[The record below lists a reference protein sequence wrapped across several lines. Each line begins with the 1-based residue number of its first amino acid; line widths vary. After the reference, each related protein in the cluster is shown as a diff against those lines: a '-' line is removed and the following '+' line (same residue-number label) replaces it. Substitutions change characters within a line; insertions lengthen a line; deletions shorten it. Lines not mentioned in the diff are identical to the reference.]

1 MNVERVNK
9 NTKTISQNIISD
21 VCPVCHGSGWEL
33 YRPDPF
39 TYADIYNGQD
49 IAQDFARKCTRCFGI
64 KKSEDTTTVPSHFRE
79 ADITKFDFNI
89 YKRDIADIKKIVMHF
104 FEEYKEWEMNGKGLY
119 IYSKTAG
126 SGKTF
131 LACCLA
137 KSVMMRYG
145 KRMKFITAPDY
156 MDKVA
161 QGYDLAKEGIKQSPA
176 QPYKDCDLLILDDIG
191 TQMSKEWQNQEL
203 FKLINYRVTEGL
215 VTIYTSN
222 FEAEKLNLD
231 DRIKNRIMSS
241 TIFIPIPEESI
252 RVKKSQEAQDSFL
265 DKISKS

>member
-1 MNVERVNK
+1 MVA
-9 NTKTISQNIISD
+9 D

-64 KKSEDTTTVPSHFRE
+64 KKNEDTTSVPENMRE
-79 ADITKFDFNI
+79 ADITKFDFKAYKDNI
-89 YKRDIADIKKIVMHF
+89 DGLKKIVMHF

-119 IYSKTAG
+119 IHSNTPG

-145 KRMKFITAPDY
+145 KRMKFITVPDY

-191 TQMSKEWQNQEL
+191 TQMNKEWQNQEL

-215 VTIYTSN
+215 ITIYTSN
-222 FEAEKLNLD
+222 FATEKLNVD
-231 DRIKNRIMSS
+231 DRIKSRISAS
-241 TIFIPIPEESI
+241 TIFIPLPEESI
-252 RVKKSQEAQDSFL
+252 RKKKSTEAQNSFL
-265 DKISKS
+265 DKIYKS

>member
-1 MNVERVNK
+1 MMATCQTRTAGSEKHTDAYN
-9 NTKTISQNIISD
+9 D
-21 VCPVCHGSGWEL
+21 VCPICHGSGWEL

-39 TYADIYNGQD
+39 TYADIYNGHD
-49 IAQDFARKCTRCFGI
+49 IAQDFAKKCSRCFGI
-64 KKSEDTTTVPSHFRE
+64 KKSEDTTTVPDNMRE
-79 ADITKFDFNI
+79 ADITKFNFNL
-89 YKRDIADIKKIVMHF
+89 YSKGMATNEKIARHF
-104 FEEYKEWEMNGKGLY
+104 FESYKEWEQNGRGLY

-137 KSVMMRYG
+137 KSVMMKYG

-161 QGYDLAKEGIKQSPA
+161 QGYDLAKEGIKQYPA

-191 TQMSKEWQNQEL
+191 AQMSKEWQNQEL

-215 VTIYTSN
+215 ITIYTSN
-222 FEAEKLNLD
+222 LSLDKLNVD
-231 DRIKNRIMSS
+231 DRIKSRIEASS
-241 TIFIPIPEESI
+241 IYVPMPEESI
-252 RVKKSQEAQDSFL
+252 RQLKASRAQSEFL
-265 DKISKS
+265 RRVN